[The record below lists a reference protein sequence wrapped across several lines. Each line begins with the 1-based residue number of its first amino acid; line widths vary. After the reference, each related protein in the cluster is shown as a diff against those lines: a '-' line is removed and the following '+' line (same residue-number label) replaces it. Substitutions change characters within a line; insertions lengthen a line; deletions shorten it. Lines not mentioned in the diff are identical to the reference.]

1 MTSEHTDSDPYI
13 GLRLEYSTLR
23 DEILKRVELRTQ
35 ILFGTLAL
43 AGVLFGFASSTPVG
57 ILSYPTIA
65 FFLAAAW
72 SQNEIGMKRTSN
84 FIRLQIETRVPGLS
98 WEGYRQKNVQSLTKV
113 KGVRLATLSASGVFI
128 GTQLVALLI
137 GFANVATFA
146 MLDWIVAAIAIVLT
160 LTTIALLVGVERR
173 VEILGR

>member
-1 MTSEHTDSDPYI
+1 MTSEHTDNDLYI
-13 GLRLEYSTLR
+13 GLNLEYSALR
-23 DEILKRVELRTQ
+23 DEVLKRIELRTQ

-57 ILSYPTIA
+57 ILSYPIIA

-84 FIRLQIETRVPGLS
+84 FIRLQIESRVPGLS
-98 WEGYRQKNVQSLTKV
+98 WEGYRQKNVQALTKV
-113 KGVRLATLSASGVFI
+113 RGIRLATLSASGVFV
-128 GTQLVALLI
+128 GTQMVALLI
-137 GFANVATFA
+137 GFANVASFA
-146 MLDWIVAAIAIVLT
+146 IFDWIVAIIAIVLT
-160 LTTIALLVGVERR
+160 LTTTALLVAVERR